1 MPELSPAVHQCFEEH
16 LVLRNVLGVGLPLVP
31 DGSLH
36 REILQRPDAAVKQI
50 AGHKRMPDEA
60 PFVVAHI
67 LFCPLP
73 CPRHHAFVFQP
84 ACTEAR
90 HHLLQALP
98 AYERLGGGS
107 AYGIENQA
115 YRHLEAVPQHSP
127 EMEAHCGEV
136 RSRALIGAG
145 PGSIAQETA
154 SRYPCCILFVPDQ
167 TPGSQSAVHLVK
179 AQQRVIN
186 NLVLPAVRAA
196 EFELHIGLPRAEPDF
211 TCSDIV
217 IRNGFHCVADG
228 ERDVH
233 SGVQG
238 RH

>member
-1 MPELSPAVHQCFEEH
+1 
-16 LVLRNVLGVGLPLVP
+16 
-31 DGSLH
+31 
-36 REILQRPDAAVKQI
+36 
-50 AGHKRMPDEA
+50 MPDEA

-167 TPGSQSAVHLVK
+167 APGLEPAFHL
-179 AQQRVIN
+179 AETQQRVIGR
-186 NLVLPAVRAA
+186 LVLPSVGALQF
-196 EFELHIGLPRAEPDF
+196 EFHIGLPRAEPDF